1 MAILKLNLKNLKQN
15 DIDTYFLKQTRTIE
29 ECLVWATENSCSD
42 LYIKVGER
50 PYVSRYGKVV
60 QLPCTPIT
68 KEMWASFYDLN
79 VLNELNA
86 EYVQRK
92 LLDIS
97 VEIRIPDTSPY
108 YGKYESNFY
117 RYRASFGFSGTKNIC
132 TFRMIRPKK
141 PTFDTITYPEE
152 CIEKLYDVLQR
163 RDGILIFTGPTGSGK
178 ALRKDTLIPTPY
190 GFKYLGRLKKGHK
203 VIAIDGSITT
213 ITDIYNPSCKY
224 FYNIEFNNK
233 TSLNVAEDHLWKI
246 NLKQNDGSIVH
257 NVIVNTR
264 DLVMMWMYDCN
275 SIIIHRPACNYKH
288 IKPTYRRAKDFYI
301 TNIKRLYRQRNSDYM
316 CISVDHPSHM
326 FLCGIDAIPT
336 HNSTTMAA
344 CVNTFS
350 EPGEILDNKVFITL
364 EDPIENTFSNTA
376 SFKIT
381 QKELGK
387 DFKSFELGIKA
398 ALREHPNYII
408 IGECRDK
415 AVICATLE
423 ACKTGH
429 GTITTYHSNDVPGTI
444 SRMLYH
450 LENDKNLSYDL
461 IMHINMIVSQTL
473 VPSNSGYVV
482 DVQYLVFNDTVR
494 KYLIEVIDADKNV
507 AVEVRKL
514 MQNADLI
521 EAGIVRNWYYQK

>member
-15 DIDTYFLKQTRTIE
+15 DIDTYFLKQTRNIE

-178 ALRKDTLIPTPY
+178 
-190 GFKYLGRLKKGHK
+190 
-203 VIAIDGSITT
+203 
-213 ITDIYNPSCKY
+213 
-224 FYNIEFNNK
+224 
-233 TSLNVAEDHLWKI
+233 
-246 NLKQNDGSIVH
+246 
-257 NVIVNTR
+257 
-264 DLVMMWMYDCN
+264 
-275 SIIIHRPACNYKH
+275 
-288 IKPTYRRAKDFYI
+288 
-301 TNIKRLYRQRNSDYM
+301 
-316 CISVDHPSHM
+316 
-326 FLCGIDAIPT
+326 
-336 HNSTTMAA
+336 STTMAA
-344 CVNTFS
+344 CINTFS

-376 SFKIT
+376 SFKIV

-387 DFKSFELGIKA
+387 DFKTFELGIKA